1 MSIQVVPTY
10 LQMFSRFI
18 STYLLSPYGH
28 NMDNYGEKG
37 GGGTHH
43 TPPLF
48 YYTHLLLYP
57 SKLT

>member
-37 GGGTHH
+37 GGGGGGTKKNPHF
-43 TPPLF
+43 LKKNQRIF
-48 YYTHLLLYP
+48 
-57 SKLT
+57 

>member
-10 LQMFSRFI
+10 LEMFSRFI

-28 NMDNYGEKG
+28 NMDNYGERE
-37 GGGTHH
+37 GGTHH